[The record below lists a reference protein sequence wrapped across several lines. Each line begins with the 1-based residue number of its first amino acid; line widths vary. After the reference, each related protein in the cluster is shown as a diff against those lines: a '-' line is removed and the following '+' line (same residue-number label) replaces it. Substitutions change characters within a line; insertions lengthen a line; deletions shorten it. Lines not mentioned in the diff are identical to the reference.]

1 MDKINAIKLI
11 SAQKEAIEQVK
22 DFNISSKE
30 FKIWYNETKVVIK
43 NIFGI
48 NSNFYKEFDAL
59 SFYPGSCLVPIVN
72 NQTYKPTTDE
82 KFRSL

>member
-30 FKIWYNETKVVIK
+30 FKIWYNEQY
-43 NIFGI
+43 FG
-48 NSNFYKEFDAL
+48 
-59 SFYPGSCLVPIVN
+59 
-72 NQTYKPTTDE
+72 
-82 KFRSL
+82 KFLPKD

>member
-43 NIFGI
+43 I
-48 NSNFYKEFDAL
+48 
-59 SFYPGSCLVPIVN
+59 
-72 NQTYKPTTDE
+72 
-82 KFRSL
+82 SLA

>member
-11 SAQKEAIEQVK
+11 STQKDAIEQVK

-59 SFYPGSCLVPIVN
+59 SFYPGSCVSI
-72 NQTYKPTTDE
+72 
-82 KFRSL
+82 R